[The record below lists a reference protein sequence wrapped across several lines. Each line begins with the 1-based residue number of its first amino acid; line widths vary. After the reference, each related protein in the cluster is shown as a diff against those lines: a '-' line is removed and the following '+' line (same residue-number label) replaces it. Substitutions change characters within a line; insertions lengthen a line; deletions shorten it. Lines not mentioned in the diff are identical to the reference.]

1 MATET
6 DMAETFKMHVP
17 LEGDESGSTL
27 CVGTRG
33 WGEMGEPWCP
43 AT

>member
-1 MATET
+1 MTWGRGSGNGGSRGTVATET

-27 CVGTRG
+27 
-33 WGEMGEPWCP
+33 
-43 AT
+43 